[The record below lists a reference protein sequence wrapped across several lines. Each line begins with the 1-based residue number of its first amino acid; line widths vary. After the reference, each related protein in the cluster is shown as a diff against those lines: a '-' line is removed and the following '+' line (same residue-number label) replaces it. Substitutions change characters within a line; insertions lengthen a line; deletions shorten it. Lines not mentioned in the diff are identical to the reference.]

1 MTESCVYVGF
11 VSHTRHVP
19 RRHAFRYPIS
29 MLYLDLDELASMQS
43 TFWFGI
49 ERSRPLSFRRT
60 DYLGDAQTPLK
71 AAVLDEVN
79 RTLGFRPD
87 GPVRLLTQVRAFG
100 YSFNPVTFYY
110 CFERDGQGLA
120 AVVAEITN
128 TPWGE
133 RHRYVIR
140 GGGDGANAAFA
151 KAFHVSPFFPMT
163 QTYDWVFSAP
173 DDQLAVAMA
182 NIERGR
188 AVFQAGLVLERRP
201 LNARELA
208 RVALRL
214 LPMGWGTHAAI
225 YLQASRLWLKGTP
238 FFSHPRLASVA
249 RAVAVQK
256 EETP

>member
-1 MTESCVYVGF
+1 VTESCVYVGL

-29 MLYLDLDELASMQS
+29 MLYLDLDELASMPS
-43 TFWFGI
+43 TLWFGV
-49 ERSRPLSFRRT
+49 ERSRPLSYRRE

-71 AAVLDEVN
+71 VAVLDEVN
-79 RTLGFRPD
+79 RTLGFRPE

-100 YSFNPVTFYY
+100 YAFNPVSFYY
-110 CFERDGQGLA
+110 CFERDGRSLA

-140 GGGDGANAAFA
+140 GSVDGANEEFA
-151 KAFHVSPFFPMT
+151 KAFHVSPFFPMA
-163 QTYDWVFSAP
+163 QTYDWLFSAP
-173 DDQLAVAMA
+173 DAQLTVAMA
-182 NIERGR
+182 NIERGS

-201 LNARELA
+201 LNTAELA

-225 YLQASRLWLKGTP
+225 YLQALRLWLKGTP
-238 FFSHPRLASVA
+238 FFSHPRLVDAA